1 MSTRDDGIANAPGLE
16 AYGGWP
22 SLISAL
28 LARRDLTAH
37 EASEAM
43 RTILRGEATPAQ
55 LIGFVV
61 ALRAKGETAD
71 EISGLLDA
79 VLAFADLVPLDESE
93 RLGAIDIVGTG
104 GDRSHSINV
113 STMAALITAAVGV
126 PVCKHGARA
135 ASSKCGTA
143 DVLEAL
149 GVAIELA
156 PADVARCVR
165 EAGIGFCFAPRF
177 HPAFRFAAPSRREIG
192 VPTVFNLLGPMANP
206 GRVRRYLLGIA
217 DVSMAEPM
225 AASLRSHGATHAWI
239 VHGGGLDELS
249 TTGPSRV
256 LAIDLDGV
264 RSFQVDPVA
273 LGLAPATLD
282 ELAGGDPAHN
292 AAVVR
297 SVLAGD
303 RGAPRDIAVLNAAA
317 ALVVA
322 GHVES
327 LEDGIAA
334 ASAALDDGRAAEL
347 LDRFCERSQAFA
359 SEAALAV
366 DAADRATR
374 P

>member
-1 MSTRDDGIANAPGLE
+1 M
-16 AYGGWP
+16 
-22 SLISAL
+22 
-28 LARRDLTAH
+28 RR
-37 EASEAM
+37 
-43 RTILRGEATPAQ
+43 RPR
-55 LIGFVV
+55 
-61 ALRAKGETAD
+61 
-71 EISGLLDA
+71 
-79 VLAFADLVPLDESE
+79 
-93 RLGAIDIVGTG
+93 
-104 GDRSHSINV
+104 
-113 STMAALITAAVGV
+113 
-126 PVCKHGARA
+126 
-135 ASSKCGTA
+135 CGTA

-177 HPAFRFAAPSRREIG
+177 HPALRFAAPSRREIG

-256 LAIDLDGV
+256 LAIEPDGV

-303 RGAPRDIAVLNAAA
+303 RGARATSPCSTPLRRSWSPVTW
-317 ALVVA
+317 
-322 GHVES
+322 S
-327 LEDGIAA
+327 RSRM
-334 ASAALDDGRAAEL
+334 ASRRPLRRSTTDVRAEL

-366 DAADRATR
+366 DAADGATR